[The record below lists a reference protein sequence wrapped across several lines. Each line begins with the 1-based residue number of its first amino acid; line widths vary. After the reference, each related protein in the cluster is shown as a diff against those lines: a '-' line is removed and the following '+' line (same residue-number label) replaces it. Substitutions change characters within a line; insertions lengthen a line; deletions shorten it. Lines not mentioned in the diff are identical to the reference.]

1 MNLLVRLVW
10 LLLSH
15 RLRGPISIWDQAVT
29 PMRVLPNDLDLLWHM
44 NNGRYLSLMDQGRV
58 DLMVR
63 AGLWAE
69 LNMRGW
75 FPVVVAQT
83 ITTVAR

>member
-15 RLRGPISIWDQAVT
+15 RRRGPISIWDQAVT

-63 AGLWAE
+63 RACGRSSTVGAGSPWWS
-69 LNMRGW
+69 RRRS
-75 FPVVVAQT
+75 P
-83 ITTVAR
+83 TVAR